1 MISDNPEKLI
11 SDFLFLIKK
20 EREELHSLV
29 NDSGLSVADVVAK
42 ALGLPLY
49 VDETRVANVGG
60 VKIML
65 NPGQKSILA
74 VVNEIDSKLVLLER
88 RGEKIQKVW
97 EEVKGRMNDER
108 LRAVLVVNQKLELVL
123 VV

>member
-20 EREELHSLV
+20 EREELHLLV

-65 NPGQKSILA
+65 NPGQKSMLA
-74 VVNEIDSKLVLLER
+74 VVNELDSKLVLLER

-97 EEVKGRMNDER
+97 EEVKGKMNDER
-108 LRAVLVVNQKLELVL
+108 LRAVLIVNQKLELVL

>member
-108 LRAVLVVNQKLELVL
+108 LRAVLIANQKLELVL